1 MAFDDEIE
9 RIQRRKLEEMMRKK
23 SSPEAS
29 SQASSTPAGVMSLTD
44 ATFSQAVEKYP
55 LVVVDFW
62 APWCGP
68 CRMVS
73 PIVEE
78 LSRDYAGRVAFGKV
92 NVDENPM
99 VSSSFGIQ
107 SIPTIM
113 FFSRGRAVDAVI
125 GAVPKQVLES
135 RMRPYLN
142 GHSN

>member
-9 RIQRRKLEEMMRKK
+9 RIQRRKMEEMMRRK
-23 SSPEAS
+23 SSPEANPK
-29 SQASSTPAGVMSLTD
+29 ASSIPVGVMNLTD
-44 ATFSQAVEKYP
+44 ATFSQTVEKYP
-55 LVVVDFW
+55 ITVVDFW

-78 LSRDYAGRVAFGKV
+78 LSRDYAGKAAFGKV
-92 NVDENPM
+92 NVDENPA

-135 RMRPYLN
+135 RMRPFVG
-142 GHSN
+142 GHAN

>member
-1 MAFDDEIE
+1 MKEALKE
-9 RIQRRKLEEMMRKK
+9 RA
-23 SSPEAS
+23 PEALPEDE
-29 SQASSTPAGVMSLTD
+29 APPGAGGPALGGKAVDLTD
-44 ATFSQAVEKYP
+44 SDFSAEVAKYP
-55 LVVVDFW
+55 LMLVDFW

-78 LSRDYAGRVAFGKV
+78 LSRDYAGKAAFGKV

-113 FFSRGRAVDAVI
+113 LFSRGRAVDAVI
-125 GAVPKQVLES
+125 GAVPKLVLES
-135 RMRPYLN
+135 RMRPFVG
-142 GHSN
+142 GHAI